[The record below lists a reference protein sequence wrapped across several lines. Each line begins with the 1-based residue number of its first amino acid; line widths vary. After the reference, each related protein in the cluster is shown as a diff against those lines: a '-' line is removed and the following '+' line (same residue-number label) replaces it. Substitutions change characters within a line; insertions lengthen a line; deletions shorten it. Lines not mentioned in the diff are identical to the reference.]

1 VLSRS
6 AYVRALAARASLG
19 VVVVLVLVFALSAA
33 TDEGGL
39 STIVRVGRVVPLVP
53 ACAALSSFVVL
64 RGARA
69 RGEIRA
75 LAALGMAP
83 KSLALV
89 VAVSACAV
97 PLAVGAGLGG
107 GLLDVAGFF
116 PSPPEAPALHVVGEA
131 FVSTELGVSIA
142 PDGTLAASPR
152 DGANEGTS
160 TSGRAPAHEGA
171 SAGLATAIASL
182 SFALAAAFAGSGAG
196 GEGRP
201 LRANAFV
208 LACAAALVLS
218 YQLVAAGRAFVF
230 LPAVPATL
238 LLLFE
243 GSRYLRAP

>member
-1 VLSRS
+1 MLSRS

-19 VVVVLVLVFALSAA
+19 VVVALVVVFALSAA

-39 STIVRVGRVVPLVP
+39 STLVRVGRVVPLVP

-64 RGARA
+64 RGARE

-75 LAALGMAP
+75 LAALGLAP
-83 KSLALV
+83 KALALV
-89 VAVSACAV
+89 VAASACAV
-97 PLAVGAGLGG
+97 PLVVGAGLGG

-131 FVSTELGVSIA
+131 FVATELGVSIA

-152 DGANEGTS
+152 DGAPDGTS
-160 TSGRAPAHEGA
+160 PRGRAPAHGGA

-182 SFALAAAFAGSGAG
+182 AFALAAALSGSGAS
-196 GEGRP
+196 GEGRASG
-201 LRANAFV
+201 RHAVA
-208 LACAAALVLS
+208 LAGAAALVFS
-218 YQLVAAGRAFVF
+218 YQLVASGRAFVF
-230 LPAVPATL
+230 LPAVAATL

-243 GSRYLRAP
+243 GSRYVRAP

>member
-1 VLSRS
+1 MLSRS

-19 VVVVLVLVFALSAA
+19 VVVALVVVFALSAA

-39 STIVRVGRVVPLVP
+39 STLVRVGRVVPLVP

-64 RGARA
+64 RGARE

-75 LAALGMAP
+75 LAALGLAP
-83 KSLALV
+83 KVLALI

-97 PLAVGAGLGG
+97 PLVVGAGLGG

-116 PSPPEAPALHVVGEA
+116 PSPPEAPALHVVGET

-142 PDGTLAASPR
+142 PDGTLSPSPR
-152 DGANEGTS
+152 DGTHEGTS
-160 TSGRAPAHEGA
+160 TGGRTPAHRGT

-182 SFALAAAFAGSGAG
+182 SFALAAAFSGSGAE
-196 GEGRP
+196 GEGPP
-201 LRANAFV
+201 LRRNAFV

-243 GSRYLRAP
+243 GSRYVRAP